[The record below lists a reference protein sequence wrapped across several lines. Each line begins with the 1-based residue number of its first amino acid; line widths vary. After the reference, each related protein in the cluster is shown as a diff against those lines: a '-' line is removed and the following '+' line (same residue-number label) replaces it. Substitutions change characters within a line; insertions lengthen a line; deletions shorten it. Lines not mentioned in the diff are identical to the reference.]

1 MSNSVTDMQLFFMRL
16 HENDHTFACKNTD
29 QLSALWAA
37 FTKCKR
43 NIRDGFR
50 LENMSW
56 RLWSRQAMMR
66 KRFESETAIVLPE
79 LTTGTQQDASLSSS
93 SSPSLPLTPTSSTS
107 SSITSADD
115 YTKLTDTTPKEYT
128 APKLFRTRSLPSLSC
143 QAQHIMDSCQ
153 APPAA
158 SPLPPMSSC
167 STTDLTQMWTPMAT
181 TALMEDDD
189 QDTTQECSVPTIP
202 KRSKFYIDQDDDDD
216 DVIDEVE
223 EESDVESLY
232 NHDDGDYFDDDM
244 DMDLSCYSSDTA
256 SSSSYPPPPPP
267 PPALDYAESNN
278 NNKPISLLTHLLRKD
293 TTISELRRSN
303 CCERLDL
310 WFSEAISS

>member
-29 QLSALWAA
+29 QLPSLWAA

-56 RLWSRQAMMR
+56 RLWSRQALMR
-66 KRFESETAIVLPE
+66 KRFESETDIVLPE
-79 LTTGTQQDASLSSS
+79 LTTGATSSS
-93 SSPSLPLTPTSSTS
+93 QSLPPTPSTS
-107 SSITSADD
+107 SSSIDD

-128 APKLFRTRSLPSLSC
+128 APKLVRTRSLPSLSC

-153 APPAA
+153 APSPA
-158 SPLPPMSSC
+158 PMSSL
-167 STTDLTQMWTPMAT
+167 SATDLTQMWTPMAT
-181 TALMEDDD
+181 TAPLNDM
-189 QDTTQECSVPTIP
+189 TKECSVPTIP

-216 DVIDEVE
+216 IDDDNMDEVE

-256 SSSSYPPPPPP
+256 SSSSYPPPPSDD
-267 PPALDYAESNN
+267 A
-278 NNKPISLLTHLLRKD
+278 KPISLLTHLLRKD
-293 TTISELRRSN
+293 ATISELRRSN

-310 WFSEAISS
+310 WFSEAIST